1 MVEIILLS
9 LIAGILA
16 GAVGIYG
23 YRTGLQ
29 KTRFIQQLQS
39 LELPPPEIPT
49 PVVHIDLEPVHKAIR
64 DMPNKVLQSIQNS
77 TNTQKGAVGELI
89 GFLRLQA
96 QYDRVIPLGNIV
108 DFLCIKLPSE
118 SHTGTDARI
127 DFVDVKTGK
136 NARLSKEQRALRE
149 LISELIQ
156 DERINFVELKIKEL
170 REAPPETH

>member
-9 LIAGILA
+9 LIAGILT
-16 GAVGIYG
+16 GGVGIWG
-23 YRTGLQ
+23 YRTGLKRAPQ
-29 KTRFIQQLQS
+29 PV
-39 LELPPPEIPT
+39 LELPPPEIPEIPA
-49 PVVHIDLEPVHKAIR
+49 PVVHIDLEPVHKAVR
-64 DMPNKVLQSIQNS
+64 ELPNKVLQSIQNS

-108 DFLCIKLPSE
+108 DFLCIKLPSD
-118 SHTGTDARI
+118 SRSGMDGRI

-136 NARLSKEQRALRE
+136 NARLSKDQKALRE

-156 DERINFVELKIKEL
+156 DDRINFVELKVKEVC
-170 REAPPETH
+170 ETSSQRH